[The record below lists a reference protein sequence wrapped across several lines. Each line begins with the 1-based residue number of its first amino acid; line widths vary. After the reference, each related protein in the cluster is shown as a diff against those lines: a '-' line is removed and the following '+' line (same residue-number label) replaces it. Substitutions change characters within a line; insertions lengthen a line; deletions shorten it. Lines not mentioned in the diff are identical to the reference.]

1 MSNHL
6 FLGKLLGRE
15 GFAEICEV
23 LTSLSNSVINVVTFL
38 TLVSVGSDGNYDFN
52 SMIFSDVS
60 TLFSFS
66 VYSSLSVYTLLK
78 KGCPHV
84 YQEMAMRCLCSRRT

>member
-1 MSNHL
+1 MRFIVLHSMSNHL

-38 TLVSVGSDGNYDFN
+38 TLVSVHNY
-52 SMIFSDVS
+52 I
-60 TLFSFS
+60 
-66 VYSSLSVYTLLK
+66 YGK
-78 KGCPHV
+78 QK
-84 YQEMAMRCLCSRRT
+84 SRETKWAQRARVLT